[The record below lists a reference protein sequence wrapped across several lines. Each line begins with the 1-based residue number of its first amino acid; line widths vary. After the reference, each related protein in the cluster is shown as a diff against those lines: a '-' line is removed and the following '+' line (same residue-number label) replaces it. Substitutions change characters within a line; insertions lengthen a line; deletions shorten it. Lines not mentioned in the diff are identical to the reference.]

1 MTNVQEAAQPKISTK
16 KTAAISL
23 TGITKTF
30 GKATVVNN
38 INLNVEK
45 GSFIGLLGPNGAGKT
60 TTISIVSGLI
70 AADAGR
76 CEVAGFDVAREAGR
90 VKKVLGVVPQDLAV
104 YPELSARQNLQF
116 FGAMYGLRGTE
127 LSNRVEDALT
137 RVGLGDRAKK
147 PAVGKFSGGQKRR
160 LNIAAAL
167 LHRPE
172 ILILDEPTVGVD
184 PQSRNHIF
192 DTLRELNREGM
203 TIVYVTHYMEEV
215 EALCSEVAII
225 DHGTVI
231 ERGTLA
237 DILQQHGTSVVRLV
251 LTPLEA
257 EAARSLLERHPE
269 VTWRSTE
276 NEALEISAK
285 HLQDA
290 IAVLTEILTLVA
302 PNPEACEI
310 LPPSLE
316 TVFIALTGNRLRDE

>member
-1 MTNVQEAAQPKISTK
+1 MTYVQEATPPLTTTR
-16 KTAAISL
+16 TAALSL
-23 TGITKTF
+23 TGVSKAF
-30 GKATVVNN
+30 GKTTVVDNVD
-38 INLNVEK
+38 LTVEK

-60 TTISIVSGLI
+60 TTISIISGLI
-70 AADAGR
+70 DADSGC
-76 CEVAGFDVAREAGR
+76 CEVAGFDVARETAR
-90 VKKVLGVVPQDLAV
+90 VKKVLGVVPQDIAI

-116 FGAMYGLRGTE
+116 FGSMYGLRGKE
-127 LSNRVEDALT
+127 LTNRITDALT
-137 RVGLGDRAKK
+137 RVGLSDRATK
-147 PAVGKFSGGQKRR
+147 PVAGKFSGGQKRR

-167 LHRPE
+167 LHRPG

-203 TIVYVTHYMEEV
+203 TIIYVTHYMEEV

-231 ERGTLA
+231 ERGTLT
-237 DILQQHGTSVVRLV
+237 DILQHGTSLVRLV
-251 LTPLEA
+251 LSPA
-257 EAARSLLERHPE
+257 ETASAKALLKQHPE

-276 NEALEISAK
+276 SGALEISANQ
-285 HLQDA
+285 LQDA
-290 IAVLTEILTLVA
+290 IAVLTKILTDIA

-316 TVFIALTGNRLRDE
+316 TVFIALTGNRLSEE